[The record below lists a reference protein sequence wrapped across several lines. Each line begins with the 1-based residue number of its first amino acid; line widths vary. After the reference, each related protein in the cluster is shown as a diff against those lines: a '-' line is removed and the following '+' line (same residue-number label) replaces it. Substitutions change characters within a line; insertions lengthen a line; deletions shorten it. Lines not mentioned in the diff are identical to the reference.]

1 MIQHPCGCVWA
12 PGDPLRDVQAT
23 QQPILKQQCYP
34 YPFDIVVNTREYSS
48 VGNSCRYGFLPLVC
62 LQTVDKKSTR
72 LFDATKL
79 LAPKSGENIN
89 VYFKRLG
96 EELQRRHNNG
106 ELIG

>member
-1 MIQHPCGCVWA
+1 
-12 PGDPLRDVQAT
+12 
-23 QQPILKQQCYP
+23 
-34 YPFDIVVNTREYSS
+34 
-48 VGNSCRYGFLPLVC
+48 
-62 LQTVDKKSTR
+62 